1 VCFKKGSM
9 DPATVIGIFLL
20 GASTGSFLTM
30 IRFRSEL
37 AEIRARLDRIQ
48 KQKAERQEAA

>member
-1 VCFKKGSM
+1 VCFKKVM

-20 GASTGSFLTM
+20 AASTGSFLTM